1 MFSLS
6 SFLPPYNFRQLFTR
20 ATTLWSC
27 CLQLE
32 SSIFQATF
40 SYLWHL
46 EAARKKN
53 CSLLFN
59 ERCSSSPCQQQ
70 CVTVTAWCHLA
81 SPSGDTRLSARICS
95 PVLLPW
101 HRRTGK
107 WTWGPRNEPS
117 GRLWATRR
125 LRLIRVPQLVVF
137 WCVGHSVFA
146 PVDESEHYVHNY
158 LSLALPSRSYKGQRL
173 ASPRFDI
180 RRDCLCCVSL
190 WHLGGGVKGA
200 GGVQWCRSAF
210 LRSCD
215 CLNGLRE
222 GWGMGLTTAFWKLW
236 AGAARLCFHARVV
249 IADGLKAE
257 GGTQPE
263 ECRSS
268 LPDWLHQVALWSS
281 TRILEHQ
288 SPRCRHCVIT
298 IICAK

>member
-1 MFSLS
+1 MFHIAAVGFSASACGSRLCS
-6 SFLPPYNFRQLFTR
+6 IYHTICTKMGSALILIEARLLHSHHVRSQFFVATKKFQTITHACHSCLELLFGVGEFHLPTHFFLPLTFR
-20 ATTLWSC
+20 SC
-27 CLQLE
+27 
-32 SSIFQATF
+32 
-40 SYLWHL
+40 
-46 EAARKKN
+46 KKKKKKT

-146 PVDESEHYVHNY
+146 PVDESEHHVRNY
-158 LSLALPSRSYKGQRL
+158 SSLAPSSRPLKGQRL
-173 ASPRFDI
+173 ASARFDI

-200 GGVQWCRSAF
+200 GGGYSDAGRRS
-210 LRSCD
+210 
-215 CLNGLRE
+215 
-222 GWGMGLTTAFWKLW
+222 
-236 AGAARLCFHARVV
+236 
-249 IADGLKAE
+249 
-257 GGTQPE
+257 
-263 ECRSS
+263 
-268 LPDWLHQVALWSS
+268 
-281 TRILEHQ
+281 
-288 SPRCRHCVIT
+288 
-298 IICAK
+298 